1 MVMIADIL
9 LFIVGLALILSG
21 ANALTDGASSIAKRM
36 KVSELV
42 IGLTI
47 VAFGTSAPELAVSA
61 ISAIKGNGDI
71 ALGNVVGSNIFN
83 TLMIIGCTVLVR
95 PLKVSRLLIKKEIPL
110 CILASFVLILLCADA
125 TEGCVAGG
133 LSRTDG
139 LVLLCFMAIFLSHTF
154 SIAAGEE
161 QKASVPAANGVC
173 CANGSTAAN
182 GGCGADAAAESG
194 IKEMPLWRAILF
206 SIGGLIF
213 LIAGGE
219 SFVRG
224 ASGLARA
231 LGASES
237 LIAVTIV
244 AGGTSLPELAT
255 SVVAALKGRS
265 EMAVGNVVGSNLF
278 NIFLILGLSSTISPI
293 KLAGIGAIDLGMVL
307 LSSVVLWFVGVFY
320 KERTITRAEG
330 ALMIA
335 LYVAYTLYLIL

>member
-61 ISAIKGNGDI
+61 ISAIKGSGDI

-161 QKASVPAANGVC
+161 QNAS
-173 CANGSTAAN
+173 
-182 GGCGADAAAESG
+182 ESG

-206 SIGGLIF
+206 SIGGLLF

-307 LSSVVLWFVGVFY
+307 LSSIVLWFVGVFY
-320 KERTITRAEG
+320 KERTITRVEG

>member
-1 MVMIADIL
+1 MIADIL

-71 ALGNVVGSNIFN
+71 ALGNVVGSNLFN

-161 QKASVPAANGVC
+161 QNAS
-173 CANGSTAAN
+173 
-182 GGCGADAAAESG
+182 ESG

-255 SVVAALKGRS
+255 SVVAALKGKS

-307 LSSVVLWFVGVFY
+307 LSSIVLWFVGVFY
-320 KERTITRAEG
+320 KERTITRVEG

>member
-1 MVMIADIL
+1 MIADIL

-161 QKASVPAANGVC
+161 QNAS
-173 CANGSTAAN
+173 
-182 GGCGADAAAESG
+182 ESG

-206 SIGGLIF
+206 SIGGLLF

-307 LSSVVLWFVGVFY
+307 LSSIVLWFVGVFY

>member
-1 MVMIADIL
+1 MIADIL

-71 ALGNVVGSNIFN
+71 ALGNVVGSNLFN

-161 QKASVPAANGVC
+161 QNAS
-173 CANGSTAAN
+173 
-182 GGCGADAAAESG
+182 ESG

-278 NIFLILGLSSTISPI
+278 NIFLILGLSSIISPI

-307 LSSVVLWFVGVFY
+307 LSSIVLWFVGVFY

>member
-71 ALGNVVGSNIFN
+71 ALGNVVGSNLFN

-161 QKASVPAANGVC
+161 QKAE
-173 CANGSTAAN
+173 
-182 GGCGADAAAESG
+182 ESG
-194 IKEMPLWRAILF
+194 IKEMPMWRAILF
-206 SIGGLIF
+206 SIGGLLF

-307 LSSVVLWFVGVFY
+307 LSSIVLWFVGVFY

>member
-1 MVMIADIL
+1 MIADIL

-71 ALGNVVGSNIFN
+71 ALGNVVGSNLFN
-83 TLMIIGCTVLVR
+83 KLKIIGCTVLVR

-161 QKASVPAANGVC
+161 QNAS
-173 CANGSTAAN
+173 
-182 GGCGADAAAESG
+182 ESG

-206 SIGGLIF
+206 SIGGLLF

-307 LSSVVLWFVGVFY
+307 LSSIVLWFVGVFY
-320 KERTITRAEG
+320 KARTITRVEG

>member
-71 ALGNVVGSNIFN
+71 ALGNVVGSNLFN

-161 QKASVPAANGVC
+161 QNAS
-173 CANGSTAAN
+173 
-182 GGCGADAAAESG
+182 ESG

-219 SFVRG
+219 CFVRG

-255 SVVAALKGRS
+255 SVVAALKGKS

-307 LSSVVLWFVGVFY
+307 LSSIVLWFVGVFY

>member
-21 ANALTDGASSIAKRM
+21 ANALTDGASYIAKRM

-61 ISAIKGNGDI
+61 ISAIKGSGDI
-71 ALGNVVGSNIFN
+71 ALGNVVGSNLFN

-161 QKASVPAANGVC
+161 QNAS
-173 CANGSTAAN
+173 
-182 GGCGADAAAESG
+182 ESG

-206 SIGGLIF
+206 SIGGLLF

-293 KLAGIGAIDLGMVL
+293 KLSGIGAIDLGMVL
-307 LSSVVLWFVGVFY
+307 LSSIVLWFVGVFY
-320 KERTITRAEG
+320 KERTITRVEG

>member
-1 MVMIADIL
+1 MIADIL

-71 ALGNVVGSNIFN
+71 ALGNVVGSNLFN

-161 QKASVPAANGVC
+161 QNAS
-173 CANGSTAAN
+173 
-182 GGCGADAAAESG
+182 ESG

-206 SIGGLIF
+206 SIGGLLF

-255 SVVAALKGRS
+255 SVVAALKGKS

-307 LSSVVLWFVGVFY
+307 LSSIVLWFVGVFY
-320 KERTITRAEG
+320 KERTITRVEG

>member
-1 MVMIADIL
+1 MIADIL

-154 SIAAGEE
+154 SIAAGE
-161 QKASVPAANGVC
+161 QQNAS
-173 CANGSTAAN
+173 
-182 GGCGADAAAESG
+182 ESG

-206 SIGGLIF
+206 SIGGLLF

-307 LSSVVLWFVGVFY
+307 LSSIVLWFVGVFY

-330 ALMIA
+330 TLMIA

>member
-1 MVMIADIL
+1 MIADIL

-71 ALGNVVGSNIFN
+71 ALGNVVGSNLFN

-161 QKASVPAANGVC
+161 QNAS
-173 CANGSTAAN
+173 
-182 GGCGADAAAESG
+182 ESG

-206 SIGGLIF
+206 SIGGLLF

-278 NIFLILGLSSTISPI
+278 NIFLILGLSSIISPI
-293 KLAGIGAIDLGMVL
+293 KLAGIGAIDIGMVL
-307 LSSVVLWFVGVFY
+307 LSSIVLWFVGVFY
-320 KERTITRAEG
+320 KERTITRVEG

>member
-71 ALGNVVGSNIFN
+71 ALGNVVGSNLFN

-125 TEGCVAGG
+125 TEGCVTGG

-161 QKASVPAANGVC
+161 QNAS
-173 CANGSTAAN
+173 
-182 GGCGADAAAESG
+182 ESG

-307 LSSVVLWFVGVFY
+307 LSSIVLWFVGVFY

>member
-61 ISAIKGNGDI
+61 ISAIKGSGDI

-161 QKASVPAANGVC
+161 QNAS
-173 CANGSTAAN
+173 
-182 GGCGADAAAESG
+182 ESG

-206 SIGGLIF
+206 SIGGLLF

-255 SVVAALKGRS
+255 CVVAALKGRS

-307 LSSVVLWFVGVFY
+307 LSSIVLWFVGVFY

>member
-1 MVMIADIL
+1 MIADIL

-61 ISAIKGNGDI
+61 ISAIKGSGDI
-71 ALGNVVGSNIFN
+71 ALGNVVGSNLFN

-161 QKASVPAANGVC
+161 QNAS
-173 CANGSTAAN
+173 
-182 GGCGADAAAESG
+182 ESG

-206 SIGGLIF
+206 SIGGLLF

-255 SVVAALKGRS
+255 SVVAALKGKS

-307 LSSVVLWFVGVFY
+307 LSSIVLWFVGVFY

-330 ALMIA
+330 AFMIA

>member
-1 MVMIADIL
+1 MIADIL

-71 ALGNVVGSNIFN
+71 ALGNVVGSNLFN

-161 QKASVPAANGVC
+161 QNAS
-173 CANGSTAAN
+173 
-182 GGCGADAAAESG
+182 ESG

-206 SIGGLIF
+206 SIGGLLF

-244 AGGTSLPELAT
+244 AGGSSLPELAT
-255 SVVAALKGRS
+255 SVVAALKGKS

-307 LSSVVLWFVGVFY
+307 LSSIVLWFVGVFY

>member
-61 ISAIKGNGDI
+61 ISAIRGSGDI
-71 ALGNVVGSNIFN
+71 ALGNVVGSNLFN

-161 QKASVPAANGVC
+161 QKASVPA
-173 CANGSTAAN
+173 SN
-182 GGCGADAAAESG
+182 GGCGADTAVESG

-255 SVVAALKGRS
+255 SVVAALKGKS

-293 KLAGIGAIDLGMVL
+293 QLAGIGAIDLGMVL
-307 LSSVVLWFVGVFY
+307 LSSIVLWFVGVFY

>member
-61 ISAIKGNGDI
+61 ISAIKGSGDI

-161 QKASVPAANGVC
+161 QNAS
-173 CANGSTAAN
+173 
-182 GGCGADAAAESG
+182 ESG

-206 SIGGLIF
+206 SIGGLLF

-255 SVVAALKGRS
+255 SVVAALKGKS

-307 LSSVVLWFVGVFY
+307 LSSIVLWFVGVFY
-320 KERTITRAEG
+320 KERTITRVEG

-335 LYVAYTLYLIL
+335 LYLAYTLYLIL

>member
-71 ALGNVVGSNIFN
+71 ALGNVVGSNLFN

-161 QKASVPAANGVC
+161 QNAS
-173 CANGSTAAN
+173 
-182 GGCGADAAAESG
+182 ESG

-307 LSSVVLWFVGVFY
+307 LSSIVLWFVGVFY
-320 KERTITRAEG
+320 KERTITRVEG

>member
-71 ALGNVVGSNIFN
+71 ALGNVVGSNLFN

-125 TEGCVAGG
+125 TEGCVTGG

-161 QKASVPAANGVC
+161 QNAS
-173 CANGSTAAN
+173 
-182 GGCGADAAAESG
+182 ESG

-206 SIGGLIF
+206 SIGGLLF

-255 SVVAALKGRS
+255 SVVAALKGKS

-307 LSSVVLWFVGVFY
+307 LSSIVLWFVGVFY

>member
-61 ISAIKGNGDI
+61 ISAIKGSGDI
-71 ALGNVVGSNIFN
+71 ALGNVVGSNLFN

-161 QKASVPAANGVC
+161 QNAS
-173 CANGSTAAN
+173 
-182 GGCGADAAAESG
+182 ESG
-194 IKEMPLWRAILF
+194 IKEMPMWRAILF
-206 SIGGLIF
+206 SIGGLSF

-255 SVVAALKGRS
+255 SVVAALKGKS

-307 LSSVVLWFVGVFY
+307 LSSIVLWFVGVFY

>member
-161 QKASVPAANGVC
+161 QNAS
-173 CANGSTAAN
+173 
-182 GGCGADAAAESG
+182 ESG

-307 LSSVVLWFVGVFY
+307 LSSIVLWFVGVFY
-320 KERTITRAEG
+320 KERTITRVEG

>member
-1 MVMIADIL
+1 MIADIL

-161 QKASVPAANGVC
+161 QNAS
-173 CANGSTAAN
+173 
-182 GGCGADAAAESG
+182 ESG

-255 SVVAALKGRS
+255 SVVAALKGKS

-307 LSSVVLWFVGVFY
+307 LSSIVLWFVGVFY

>member
-71 ALGNVVGSNIFN
+71 ALGNVVGSNLFN

-161 QKASVPAANGVC
+161 QKAS
-173 CANGSTAAN
+173 
-182 GGCGADAAAESG
+182 ESG

-307 LSSVVLWFVGVFY
+307 LSSIVLWFVGVFY

>member
-1 MVMIADIL
+1 MIADIL

-61 ISAIKGNGDI
+61 ISAIKGSGDI
-71 ALGNVVGSNIFN
+71 ALGNVVGSNLFN

-161 QKASVPAANGVC
+161 QNAS
-173 CANGSTAAN
+173 
-182 GGCGADAAAESG
+182 ESG

-307 LSSVVLWFVGVFY
+307 LSSIVLWFVGVFY

>member
-61 ISAIKGNGDI
+61 ISAIKGSGDI
-71 ALGNVVGSNIFN
+71 ALGNVVGSNLFN

-161 QKASVPAANGVC
+161 QNAS
-173 CANGSTAAN
+173 
-182 GGCGADAAAESG
+182 ESG

-307 LSSVVLWFVGVFY
+307 LSSIVLWFVGVFY

>member
-71 ALGNVVGSNIFN
+71 ALGNVVGSNLFN

-161 QKASVPAANGVC
+161 QNAS
-173 CANGSTAAN
+173 
-182 GGCGADAAAESG
+182 ESG
-194 IKEMPLWRAILF
+194 IKEMPMWRAILF
-206 SIGGLIF
+206 SIGGLLF

-307 LSSVVLWFVGVFY
+307 LSSIVLWFVGVFY

>member
-71 ALGNVVGSNIFN
+71 ALGNVVGSNLFN

-161 QKASVPAANGVC
+161 QNVS
-173 CANGSTAAN
+173 
-182 GGCGADAAAESG
+182 ESG

-206 SIGGLIF
+206 SIGGLLF

-255 SVVAALKGRS
+255 SVVAALKGKS

-307 LSSVVLWFVGVFY
+307 LSSIVLWFVGVFY

>member
-1 MVMIADIL
+1 MIADIL

-71 ALGNVVGSNIFN
+71 ALGNVVGSNLFN

-110 CILASFVLILLCADA
+110 CILASFVLILLCSDA

-161 QKASVPAANGVC
+161 QNAS
-173 CANGSTAAN
+173 
-182 GGCGADAAAESG
+182 ESG

-206 SIGGLIF
+206 SIGGLLF

-255 SVVAALKGRS
+255 SVVAALKGKS

-307 LSSVVLWFVGVFY
+307 LSSIVLWFVGVFY

>member
-71 ALGNVVGSNIFN
+71 ALGNVVGSNLFN

-161 QKASVPAANGVC
+161 QNAS
-173 CANGSTAAN
+173 
-182 GGCGADAAAESG
+182 ESG
-194 IKEMPLWRAILF
+194 IMEMPLWRAILF

-307 LSSVVLWFVGVFY
+307 LSSIVLWFVGVFY

>member
-161 QKASVPAANGVC
+161 QNAS
-173 CANGSTAAN
+173 
-182 GGCGADAAAESG
+182 ESG

-206 SIGGLIF
+206 SIGGLLF

-307 LSSVVLWFVGVFY
+307 LSSIVLWFVGVFY

>member
-21 ANALTDGASSIAKRM
+21 ANALTDGASYIAKRM

-71 ALGNVVGSNIFN
+71 ALGNVVGSNLFN

-161 QKASVPAANGVC
+161 QNAS
-173 CANGSTAAN
+173 
-182 GGCGADAAAESG
+182 ESG

-307 LSSVVLWFVGVFY
+307 LSSIVLWFVGVFY

>member
-1 MVMIADIL
+1 MIADIL

-71 ALGNVVGSNIFN
+71 ALGNVVGSNLFN

-161 QKASVPAANGVC
+161 QNAS
-173 CANGSTAAN
+173 
-182 GGCGADAAAESG
+182 ESG

-307 LSSVVLWFVGVFY
+307 LSSIVLWFVGVFY

-330 ALMIA
+330 SLMIA

>member
-71 ALGNVVGSNIFN
+71 ALGNVVGSNLFN

-161 QKASVPAANGVC
+161 QNAS
-173 CANGSTAAN
+173 
-182 GGCGADAAAESG
+182 ESG
-194 IKEMPLWRAILF
+194 IKEMPMWRAILF
-206 SIGGLIF
+206 SIGGLSF

-307 LSSVVLWFVGVFY
+307 LSSIVLWFVGVFY

>member
-1 MVMIADIL
+1 MIADIL

-71 ALGNVVGSNIFN
+71 ALGNVVGSNLFN

-161 QKASVPAANGVC
+161 QNAS
-173 CANGSTAAN
+173 
-182 GGCGADAAAESG
+182 ESG

-219 SFVRG
+219 CFVRG

-307 LSSVVLWFVGVFY
+307 LSSIVLWFVGVFY

>member
-1 MVMIADIL
+1 MIADIL

-71 ALGNVVGSNIFN
+71 ALGNVVGSNLFN

-154 SIAAGEE
+154 SIAAGE
-161 QKASVPAANGVC
+161 QQNAS
-173 CANGSTAAN
+173 
-182 GGCGADAAAESG
+182 ESG

-206 SIGGLIF
+206 SIGGLLF

-307 LSSVVLWFVGVFY
+307 LSSIVLWFVGVFY

-330 ALMIA
+330 TLMIA

>member
-71 ALGNVVGSNIFN
+71 ALGNVVGSNLFN

-161 QKASVPAANGVC
+161 QNAS
-173 CANGSTAAN
+173 
-182 GGCGADAAAESG
+182 ESG
-194 IKEMPLWRAILF
+194 IKEMPMWRAILF
-206 SIGGLIF
+206 SIGGLSF

-255 SVVAALKGRS
+255 SVVAALKGKS

-307 LSSVVLWFVGVFY
+307 LSSIVLWFVGVFY

>member
-71 ALGNVVGSNIFN
+71 ALGNVVGSNLFN

-161 QKASVPAANGVC
+161 QNAS
-173 CANGSTAAN
+173 
-182 GGCGADAAAESG
+182 ESG

-231 LGASES
+231 FGASES

-307 LSSVVLWFVGVFY
+307 LSSIVLWFVGVFY

>member
-61 ISAIKGNGDI
+61 ISAIKGSGDI
-71 ALGNVVGSNIFN
+71 ALGNVVGSNLFN

-161 QKASVPAANGVC
+161 QNVS
-173 CANGSTAAN
+173 
-182 GGCGADAAAESG
+182 ESG

-206 SIGGLIF
+206 SIGGLLF

-255 SVVAALKGRS
+255 SVVAALKGKS

-307 LSSVVLWFVGVFY
+307 LSSIVLWFVGVFY
-320 KERTITRAEG
+320 KERTITRVEG

>member
-71 ALGNVVGSNIFN
+71 ALGNVVGSNLFN
-83 TLMIIGCTVLVR
+83 TLMIIGCTVFVR

-161 QKASVPAANGVC
+161 QNAS
-173 CANGSTAAN
+173 
-182 GGCGADAAAESG
+182 ESG

-206 SIGGLIF
+206 SIGGLLF

-307 LSSVVLWFVGVFY
+307 LSSIVLWFVGVFY